1 MTVRA
6 KCEKCGHKWTLELKP
21 CETFTCP
28 NCKTVYDALIVMN
41 DPENEKAREQI
52 RKLSEVEE

>member
-6 KCEKCGHKWTLELKP
+6 ECEKCGHKWYLELKP

-28 NCKTVYDALIVMN
+28 NCKTVYDALKVMN
-41 DPENEKAREQI
+41 DSENEKAREQI
-52 RKLSEVEE
+52 RKLRER